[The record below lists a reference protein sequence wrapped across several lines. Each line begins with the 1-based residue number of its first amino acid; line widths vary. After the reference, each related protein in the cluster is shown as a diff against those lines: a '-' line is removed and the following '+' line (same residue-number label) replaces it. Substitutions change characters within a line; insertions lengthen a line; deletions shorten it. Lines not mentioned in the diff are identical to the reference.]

1 MFSAVPANL
10 HRWHRHIDEVDV
22 KMDVLLYTKALQ
34 THAAF
39 PVRAVWEKLTWV
51 WVVWADRAQ
60 QVFLFL
66 IVTFAEQ
73 LPFLEDKLVP
83 FPQLSLAHAAAEAA
97 QVVDTLQGSH
107 HELGRGDLLHAA
119 AALGSKQPARER
131 QHSQGEHKPCRD
143 LNPAMSA
150 QISLAHAPAQCKIH
164 ILRLG
169 NIIGMQFFQISIPLV
184 SRLPKSPFLDKA
196 H

>member
-1 MFSAVPANL
+1 MQ
-10 HRWHRHIDEVDV
+10 
-22 KMDVLLYTKALQ
+22 LLWSEQ
-34 THAAF
+34 
-39 PVRAVWEKLTWV
+39 VWEKLTWV

-83 FPQLSLAHAAAEAA
+83 FPQLALAHAAAEAA
-97 QVVDTLQGSH
+97 QVVHALQGSH
-107 HELGRGDLLHAA
+107 HKLRRSDLLHAA
-119 AALGSKQPARER
+119 AALGSKQPARKR
-131 QHSQGEHKPCRD
+131 QHSQRERQIISCVD
-143 LNPAMSA
+143 LNPAMPA
-150 QISLAHAPAQCKIH
+150 QIRLAHASAHCKTR

-169 NIIGMQFFQISIPLV
+169 NATGMQFFQISVPLV
-184 SRLPKSPFLDKA
+184 LRVPKSPLLDKA